1 MSEKESP
8 EHSPAPATPQSDSAV
23 PSSPGPEVLTSPVSL
38 QVPAAQSLPLP
49 TVQNIDQPSILPP
62 VQSPPRPPD
71 VFIPKDLSYDGLM
84 YFAAWLQDQGK
95 ITNEQFNYLHK
106 TAQQYRKTQEELN
119 QSYQRMDAARRALDI
134 PGGVLPPPQPTGPPA
149 PSQAEQLVNLMTALA
164 AASQQPKEE
173 PHSYLIRKGD
183 QSEIE
188 EMKAREEAARK
199 PGVVSTSGTLAAGP
213 ISREEMERQRRERYE
228 QLQRSNEEAAR
239 RKEEAERRARALDA
253 MWRNDGSSSIG
264 KP

>member
-134 PGGVLPPPQPTGPPA
+134 PGGVLPPQPTGPPA